1 MTNLIEALLTFAIG
15 GTITSIYSYK
25 YLAKIAQE
33 QLVKR

>member
-1 MTNLIEALLTFAIG
+1 MTNLIEALITFAIG

-33 QLVKR
+33 QVVKR